1 MNRTYNIVWNAAR
14 NMYVVAGEF
23 VHGDSRLKTQVKAV
37 SLASL
42 LGLFSGGALADFTP
56 DVTDET
62 VSDETLNNGEMQTI
76 NAGGTASD
84 TTINDGGGQTIN
96 AGGTTSDTTINNGG
110 DLHINAGGTANNVT
124 FTQGGLFRVGYGGN
138 ITATNVTLAE
148 DTTWIINTDATL
160 SGHYADGESFS
171 IANGAANNIVLNTGT
186 SILYVNS
193 GDTATDTT
201 INAAGEQTIYDGS
214 TASGTT
220 INDRGKQFIEDGG
233 IALGTIIN
241 NNGEQHVD
249 AGGTASGTT
258 INAGWQYIFSSGTAS
273 DTTINAGGSQ
283 HIFSSGTASGT
294 TVNNGGKLTLE
305 NENAIL
311 QGTTLINT
319 GGILD
324 AESGVVTNNGVLE
337 FNENASRSE
346 DAFLQGSGSLVKSGS
361 GTLTLSRNNTYTGGT
376 NINGGTLDANSLTA
390 LGTGDVTNHATLNL
404 NAAGEYTLASL
415 TTDDGGVTSLDAGT
429 TLATTTLEQQDG
441 STLNINLSNTAS
453 SPVITAD
460 NASLDGTLNL
470 TVDSG
475 TYTSDRDLGT
485 TVLIDAQNAITGDFD
500 SVTTTASTPDYLT
513 FGTGINA
520 SDNTQYLTGTGL
532 SWYADENNGITDAHG
547 TFTLDAGQSFEV
559 TGVLADVTAN
569 AGWDGKTLTKEGDGT
584 LTLSGN
590 NTYSGGTDINGGT
603 LDANSLTAL
612 GSGDVTN
619 HANLNLNAA
628 GEYTLASL
636 TTDDGGV
643 TSLAAGATLNSH
655 TTVNSGGTL
664 ALADENATLQGTT
677 LINTGGILAS
687 DSGVV
692 TNNGVLEF
700 NENASRSED
709 DVLQGTGS
717 LVKSGS
723 GTLALSGDNT
733 YSGGTDINGG
743 TLDANSLT
751 ALGTGDVTNHANL
764 NLNAA
769 GEYIIASLTTDDG
782 GVTSLAAGTTL
793 TTTTLEQQDGS
804 TLNINLSNT
813 ASSPVIT
820 ADSASLDGTLNITG
834 IGNVADSLQ
843 SDPYTFTLIDT
854 DSAISGDFDTLTIAG
869 MDARQTDFLTVD
881 GRVDGSQYQ
890 LAASLSWY
898 ADVDGAATDAH
909 GTFTLSDPD
918 GSFEVS
924 SVLADVSA
932 NSGWDGKTLTKA
944 GDGTLILS
952 AANTYSGD
960 TDVNGGTLWL
970 TDTGVIGAT
979 GSTQNVNVASGATFG
994 GTGVVNGNVSN
1005 SGSIAMSQSATETGH
1020 TLTINGDY
1028 SSNNGSLYMNTYM
1041 GDDSSPT
1048 DKLVITG
1055 DTSGK
1060 TTVYFTATNPGED
1073 GAATTNGIEVIDVG
1087 GSSGSEDFT
1096 QGNRVVMGAYEYRL
1110 YQHADSDWYL
1120 ESKAN
1125 DDDVVPPDDGGDVI
1139 PPDGGGDVTPDD
1151 GGDVTPPDDGGDV
1164 TPDAP
1169 QYRADIGAYLGNQ
1182 WMARNL
1188 QMQTLYD
1195 REGSQLR
1202 SDDGSVWMRFKAGRA
1217 DSGAAGGSIDID
1229 HNYSQI
1235 QFGGDIAAW
1244 GNGEQSLTVGLMG
1257 SYINADSDS
1266 TGNKGADGSQFTAS
1280 GNVDGYNLGVYA
1292 TWFADARNH
1301 SGLYV
1306 DSWYQY
1312 GFYNNSVDNE
1322 GLGSENYDSRAS
1334 AVSLET
1340 GYRYDIGLSN
1350 GNTVSLTPQAQA
1362 TWQHYTA
1369 DSVTDHSNTR
1379 IDGQDSDSWTTRL
1392 GLRVDGKLHNSHAAV
1407 IQPFMEVNWLHTSDD
1422 TRVSFNDMRVEQD
1435 IPANRAELKVGIQAN
1450 LNSQWN
1456 VSAQAAGQTGSNDY
1470 RDLNGSLNVR
1480 YSW

>member
-1 MNRTYNIVWNAAR
+1 MNKCFSIVWSESQQK
-14 NMYVVAGEF
+14 YVVASEHARSYGKP
-23 VHGDSRLKTQVKAV
+23 RTLRC
-37 SLASL
+37 LAL
-42 LGLFSGGALADFTP
+42 TGLIAALCYPLAAQAGTGMQSGPDPLAQKGSPLSWFP
-56 DVTDET
+56 
-62 VSDETLNNGEMQTI
+62 
-76 NAGGTASD
+76 A
-84 TTINDGGGQTIN
+84 DGGGNAVGSDNSQTLSAADVTT
-96 AGGTTSDTTINNGG
+96 AGSDIWR
-110 DLHINAGGTANNVT
+110 IY
-124 FTQGGLFRVGYGGN
+124 GGLDVAS
-138 ITATNVTLAE
+138 TPDA
-148 DTTWIINTDATL
+148 TDAI
-160 SGHYADGESFS
+160 AGES
-171 IANGAANNIVLNTGT
+171 IANNN
-186 SILYVNS
+186 
-193 GDTATDTT
+193 
-201 INAAGEQTIYDGS
+201 
-214 TASGTT
+214 
-220 INDRGKQFIEDGG
+220 
-233 IALGTIIN
+233 
-241 NNGEQHVD
+241 
-249 AGGTASGTT
+249 
-258 INAGWQYIFSSGTAS
+258 
-273 DTTINAGGSQ
+273 
-283 HIFSSGTASGT
+283 
-294 TVNNGGKLTLE
+294 
-305 NENAIL
+305 
-311 QGTTLINT
+311 
-319 GGILD
+319 
-324 AESGVVTNNGVLE
+324 
-337 FNENASRSE
+337 
-346 DAFLQGSGSLVKSGS
+346 
-361 GTLTLSRNNTYTGGT
+361 TLTLSGDTISLTGGLYGGYALSRAVNGLNTEDADASVNNQFVDNSINLTSATANANQATAFGNTVNGEHVQIVSGGDTGLTLSGGMAQSQAVNAWTLGDATGGNASTYADAYAYASTAAAGSATATDNTLAPGKYSGSNSQLYAGHALSAADNARTDGKAQAGADVNAHVTDDGVQAGTATATTSHLTLAGTTLTGSNLLYGGYAASTATNAHTTGSGDAMLNIASDASHLSSATLEAHSGDATASDNDILVSDSSNISGDLYGGYAVSQAYNGWTEGAGTVQLSTGGGNSYTATAGNTVASNNIVTLGNGTVSGDIYGGYALAEACVSKSVSGGCSDNVSSTDTVNVTTGTATASNNTVILDGSNGSGNLSQANLYGGVALTRQGAAEQAGITEGNTLAVQGFDGTVNSVQNFQKYQFEADASPQTEDTVLTVTSAVDFTGVTDMTVDLSASDYNSITSDAMLTDDILMASDTGITGFDPATVSFTGTTTDVPDYLTIDPQVVQNNNQLVLNHPGLSWNAALNAHGTFTPDKDKSFEVTSVLADVTDSSKRDSLWDGTTLTKAGDGTLILSGDNTYTGGT

-404 NAAGEYTLASL
+404 NAAGEY
-415 TTDDGGVTSLDAGT
+415 
-429 TLATTTLEQQDG
+429 
-441 STLNINLSNTAS
+441 
-453 SPVITAD
+453 IT
-460 NASLDGTLNL
+460 
-470 TVDSG
+470 
-475 TYTSDRDLGT
+475 
-485 TVLIDAQNAITGDFD
+485 
-500 SVTTTASTPDYLT
+500 
-513 FGTGINA
+513 
-520 SDNTQYLTGTGL
+520 
-532 SWYADENNGITDAHG
+532 
-547 TFTLDAGQSFEV
+547 
-559 TGVLADVTAN
+559 
-569 AGWDGKTLTKEGDGT
+569 
-584 LTLSGN
+584 
-590 NTYSGGTDINGGT
+590 
-603 LDANSLTAL
+603 
-612 GSGDVTN
+612 
-619 HANLNLNAA
+619 
-628 GEYTLASL
+628 
-636 TTDDGGV
+636 
-643 TSLAAGATLNSH
+643 
-655 TTVNSGGTL
+655 
-664 ALADENATLQGTT
+664 
-677 LINTGGILAS
+677 
-687 DSGVV
+687 
-692 TNNGVLEF
+692 
-700 NENASRSED
+700 
-709 DVLQGTGS
+709 
-717 LVKSGS
+717 
-723 GTLALSGDNT
+723 
-733 YSGGTDINGG
+733 
-743 TLDANSLT
+743 
-751 ALGTGDVTNHANL
+751 
-764 NLNAA
+764 
-769 GEYIIASLTTDDG
+769 ASLTTDDG

-793 TTTTLEQQDGS
+793 TTGTLDQQDGS
-804 TLNINLSNT
+804 TLNINLGDS

-834 IGNVADSLQ
+834 IGNVADSLT

-1028 SSNNGSLYMNTYM
+1028 SSNNGNLYMNTYM

-1048 DKLVITG
+1048 DKLVISG

-1073 GAATTNGIEVIDVG
+1073 GAATSNGIEVIDVG

-1110 YQHADSDWYL
+1110 YQHTDSDWYL

-1125 DDDVVPPDDGGDVI
+1125 DDDDGGDVI
-1139 PPDGGGDVTPDD
+1139 PPDGGGDVTP
-1151 GGDVTPPDDGGDV
+1151 GV
-1164 TPDAP
+1164 P

-1202 SDDGSVWMRFKAGRA
+1202 SDDGSVWMRFRAGRA

-1266 TGNKGADGSQFTAS
+1266 TGNKGADGSQFSAS

-1312 GFYNNSVDNE
+1312 GFYNNSVSNE
-1322 GLGSENYDSRAS
+1322 GLGSEDYDSSAS

-1379 IDGQDSDSWTTRL
+1379 IDGQDSDIWTTRL
-1392 GLRVDGKLHNSHAAV
+1392 GLRIDGKLHNSKAAV

-1422 TRVSFNDMRVEQD
+1422 TSVSFNDMQVDQD

-1450 LNSQWN
+1450 LNSQWS

>member
-1 MNRTYNIVWNAAR
+1 MRHHHRWGGQYI
-14 NMYVVAGEF
+14 
-23 VHGDSRLKTQVKAV
+23 
-37 SLASL
+37 
-42 LGLFSGGALADFTP
+42 FSGGTA
-56 DVTDET
+56 
-62 VSDETLNNGEMQTI
+62 SDTTIDGGGTQIIYDGGTASGTIINNNGEQQVHAGGTASGTI
-76 NAGGTASD
+76 INSNGEQNIYDGGTASDTTIDEGGTQRIYDGGTASD
-84 TTINDGGGQTIN
+84 TTINEWGVQN
-96 AGGTTSDTTINNGG
+96 
-110 DLHINAGGTANNVT
+110 
-124 FTQGGLFRVGYGGN
+124 
-138 ITATNVTLAE
+138 
-148 DTTWIINTDATL
+148 
-160 SGHYADGESFS
+160 
-171 IANGAANNIVLNTGT
+171 
-186 SILYVNS
+186 
-193 GDTATDTT
+193 
-201 INAAGEQTIYDGS
+201 IYDGG

-220 INDRGKQFIEDGG
+220 INDGGLQFIVDGG
-233 IALGTIIN
+233 TASDTTINEGAQYIYDSGTASGTTIN
-241 NNGEQHVD
+241 EGAQYIYD
-249 AGGTASGTT
+249 SGTASGTT
-258 INAGWQYIFSSGTAS
+258 INAGGGQQILSGGTASGTTINEGAQYIYDSGTAS
-273 DTTINAGGSQ
+273 GTTINGG
-283 HIFSSGTASGT
+283 GTQMIYDGGTTSGT
-294 TVNNGGKLTLE
+294 TVNNGGKLALA
-305 NENAIL
+305 NDSAIL

-319 GGILD
+319 GGILK
-324 AESGVVTNNGVLE
+324 SYSNVVTNNGVLE

-346 DAFLQGSGSLVKSGS
+346 YNDLQGSGSLVKSGS
-361 GTLTLSRNNTYTGGT
+361 GTLMLSGNNTYSGGT
-376 NINGGTLDANSLTA
+376 SINDGTLDASSPTA

-404 NAAGEYTLASL
+404 NAT
-415 TTDDGGVTSLDAGT
+415 
-429 TLATTTLEQQDG
+429 
-441 STLNINLSNTAS
+441 
-453 SPVITAD
+453 
-460 NASLDGTLNL
+460 
-470 TVDSG
+470 
-475 TYTSDRDLGT
+475 
-485 TVLIDAQNAITGDFD
+485 
-500 SVTTTASTPDYLT
+500 
-513 FGTGINA
+513 
-520 SDNTQYLTGTGL
+520 
-532 SWYADENNGITDAHG
+532 
-547 TFTLDAGQSFEV
+547 
-559 TGVLADVTAN
+559 
-569 AGWDGKTLTKEGDGT
+569 
-584 LTLSGN
+584 
-590 NTYSGGTDINGGT
+590 
-603 LDANSLTAL
+603 
-612 GSGDVTN
+612 
-619 HANLNLNAA
+619 
-628 GEYTLASL
+628 
-636 TTDDGGV
+636 
-643 TSLAAGATLNSH
+643 
-655 TTVNSGGTL
+655 
-664 ALADENATLQGTT
+664 
-677 LINTGGILAS
+677 
-687 DSGVV
+687 
-692 TNNGVLEF
+692 
-700 NENASRSED
+700 
-709 DVLQGTGS
+709 
-717 LVKSGS
+717 
-723 GTLALSGDNT
+723 
-733 YSGGTDINGG
+733 
-743 TLDANSLT
+743 
-751 ALGTGDVTNHANL
+751 
-764 NLNAA
+764 
-769 GEYIIASLTTDDG
+769 GEYILASLTTDDG

-793 TTTTLEQQDGS
+793 TTGTLNQQDGS
-804 TLNINLSNT
+804 TLNINLGDN

-854 DSAISGDFDTLTIAG
+854 NSAISGDFDTLTIAG
-869 MDARQTDFLTVD
+869 MDAKQTDFLTVD

-890 LAASLSWY
+890 LATSLSWY

-909 GTFTLSDPD
+909 GTFTLSNPD

-924 SVLADVSA
+924 SVLTDVSA
-932 NSGWDGKTLTKA
+932 NSGWDGQTLTKA
-944 GDGTLILS
+944 GDGILILS

-960 TDVNGGTLWL
+960 TNVNAGTLWL

-994 GTGVVNGNVSN
+994 GTGVVNGNISN

-1087 GSSGSEDFT
+1087 GSSGSEDFK

-1110 YQHADSDWYL
+1110 YQHTDSDWYL

-1125 DDDVVPPDDGGDVI
+1125 ND
-1139 PPDGGGDVTPDD
+1139 DD

-1164 TPDAP
+1164 TPPDDGGNVTPPDDGGDAAP

-1202 SDDGSVWMRFKAGRA
+1202 SDDGSVWMRFKAGSA
-1217 DSGAAGGSIDID
+1217 DSKAAGGNVDID

-1266 TGNKGADGSQFTAS
+1266 TGNKGADGSQFSAS
-1280 GNVDGYNLGVYA
+1280 GNVDGCNLGVYA
-1292 TWFADARNH
+1292 TWFADAKNH

-1322 GLGSENYDSRAS
+1322 GLGSEDYDSSAS

-1340 GYRYDIGLSN
+1340 GYRYDIALSN

-1362 TWQHYTA
+1362 TWQHYDA
-1369 DSVTDHSNTR
+1369 DSVTNQSNTR

-1407 IQPFMEVNWLHTSDD
+1407 IQPFMEANWLHTSDD
-1422 TRVSFNDMRVEQD
+1422 TSVSFNDVRVDQD

-1450 LNSQWN
+1450 LNSQWS